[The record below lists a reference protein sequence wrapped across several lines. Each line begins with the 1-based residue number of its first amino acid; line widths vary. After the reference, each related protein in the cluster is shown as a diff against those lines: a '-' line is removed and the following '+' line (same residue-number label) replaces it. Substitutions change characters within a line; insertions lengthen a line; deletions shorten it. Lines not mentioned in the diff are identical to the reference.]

1 MVTLSARR
9 SPGHQYTGVPTLSS
23 LGLSLSLL
31 GFQNPGPGECVGPAR
46 AEQSGQQRA
55 LGPHPTRSLPWGF
68 RH

>member
-9 SPGHQYTGVPTLSS
+9 STGHQYTGVPTLSS

-31 GFQNPGPGECVGPAR
+31 GFQNPGPGGCVGPAR

-55 LGPHPTRSLPWGF
+55 LGPHPARSLPWGF